1 MTGTRVSPFPFEART
16 VGAQRIWVGDAFLDP
31 ALVKIIEHRI
41 NVLPLYRAD
50 YDTPDSKA
58 VLHLKH
64 EFVLDD
70 IDEDV
75 VLRALRDRIVA
86 AVGEV
91 YGVHRPRLD
100 RVHVND
106 SVFGEIVTPHCDIP
120 VGVTALYFVNS
131 EWRDEWDGETLFYA
145 HGEAVSAVAMRPG
158 RVVIFPGNMLHR
170 AGVASRRCTVARR
183 TLAYK
188 FHTETIVP

>member
-1 MTGTRVSPFPFEART
+1 MGRVGRVRR
-16 VGAQRIWVGDAFLDP
+16 VGLGLTSVAYLPHVTHPDGEI
-31 ALVKIIEHRI
+31 AL
-41 NVLPLYRAD
+41 
-50 YDTPDSKA
+50 
-58 VLHLKH
+58 
-64 EFVLDD
+64 F
-70 IDEDV
+70 
-75 VLRALRDRIVA
+75 
-86 AVGEV
+86 
-91 YGVHRPRLD
+91 
-100 RVHVND
+100 ND